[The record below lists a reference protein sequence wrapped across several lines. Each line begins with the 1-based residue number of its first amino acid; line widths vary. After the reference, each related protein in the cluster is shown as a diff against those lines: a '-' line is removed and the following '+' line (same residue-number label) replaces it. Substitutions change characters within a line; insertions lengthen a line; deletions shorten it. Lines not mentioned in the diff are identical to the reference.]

1 MQVALFKALRSI
13 NIDDTTATAVVDK
26 LEEHLEHMIRDATKN
41 LEAQNKAL
49 ESKLDGL
56 RSQLTTFSILL
67 SIIGLG
73 VTVAVAAG
81 PILARLVH

>member
-1 MQVALFKALRSI
+1 MQVALFKALKSI
-13 NIDDTTATAVVDK
+13 KIDDQTATAVVDK
-26 LEEHLEHMIRDATKN
+26 LEEHLEHMIKDATKN

-56 RSQLTTFSILL
+56 RSQITLFSILL

-73 VTVAVAAG
+73 VVVATAVG
-81 PILARLVH
+81 PAIAKLVH